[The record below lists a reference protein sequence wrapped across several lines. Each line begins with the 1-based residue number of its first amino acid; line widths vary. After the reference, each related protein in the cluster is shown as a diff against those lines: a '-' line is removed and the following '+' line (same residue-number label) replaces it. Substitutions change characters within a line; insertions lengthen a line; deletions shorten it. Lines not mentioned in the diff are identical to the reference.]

1 MMNLYERNQKQR
13 WFFNWK
19 IDEYDASHQEFM
31 ETKKELAD
39 NLDKDVKRILDLGAG
54 TGLELIHLFE
64 LYPSAEV
71 TVIDI
76 TENMLE
82 KLKKRSFARNVTTI
96 CGDFFEVEFGKNY
109 DAVISTSALHHF
121 KKEEKIKLY
130 KKILNCLKENG
141 QFINCDK
148 IALTQEF
155 EEHQLYELEHNIE
168 NYKHIDTPLTV
179 EHETEVLKMAS
190 FKEIE
195 SSTVDKDN
203 YRLIKARKNNNHV
216 EKT

>member
-1 MMNLYERNQKQR
+1 MNLYERNQKQR

-19 IDEYDASHQEFM
+19 INEYDESHQEFM
-31 ETKKELAD
+31 ETKREIAD

-64 LYPSAEV
+64 LFPNAKV

-82 KLKKRSFARNVTTI
+82 ELKKRSFAKNVTTI

-130 KKILNCLKENG
+130 KKVLSCLKENG
-141 QFINCDK
+141 QFINCDR

-179 EHETEVLKMAS
+179 EHELEILKEVG
-190 FKEIE
+190 FQNIE
-195 SSTVDKDN
+195 SSPVDKDE
-203 YRLIKARKNNNHV
+203 YRLIKARK
-216 EKT
+216 

>member
-13 WFFNWK
+13 TFFNEK
-19 IDEYDASHQEFM
+19 IKEYDESHQTFM
-31 ETKKELAD
+31 NTKKVLAD

-76 TENMLE
+76 TENMLNE
-82 KLKKRSFARNVTTI
+82 LKKRSFASNVTTI

-148 IALTQEF
+148 IALTKEI
-155 EEHQLYELEHNIE
+155 EEHQLYELEHNVE

-179 EHETEVLKMAS
+179 EHEIDILKMVG

-195 SSTVDKDN
+195 SSTVDKED
-203 YRLIKARKNNNHV
+203 YQLIKARK
-216 EKT
+216 K